1 MMPPEFERAIN
12 SKWDEMTNVAIQ
24 GLRFAH
30 SPISD
35 IKIGIGMLANS
46 DIESKVFMGSNLEIA
61 TSFVLHAERVALIKA
76 VSSGYWKPLALVI
89 VTNSN
94 ETKVP
99 MCGYC
104 RQDYM
109 YLNPKFK
116 IRVYDHKA
124 KKIIRTVVLE
134 DIEKFPYQRP
144 HD

>member
-1 MMPPEFERAIN
+1 MMPPEFEKII
-12 SKWDEMTNVAIQ
+12 KHFWPEMTNVAIQ

-35 IKIGIGMLANS
+35 IKVGIGMLAHS
-46 DIESKVFMGSNLEIA
+46 DIENRVFMGSNLEIA

-76 VSSGYWKPLALVI
+76 VSVGFWKPLALVL
-89 VTNSN
+89 VSNSN

-99 MCGYC
+99 LCGYC

-109 YLNPKFK
+109 YLNPLLK
-116 IRVYDHKA
+116 IRVYDHKS
-124 KKIIRTVVLE
+124 KKIIRTVVLK
-134 DIEKFPYQRP
+134 DIEKYPYQRP

>member
-1 MMPPEFERAIN
+1 
-12 SKWDEMTNVAIQ
+12 MTNVAIQ
-24 GLRFAH
+24 GLHFAH
-30 SPISD
+30 SPISE
-35 IKIGIGMLANS
+35 IRVGVGMLSHS
-46 DIESKVFMGSNLEIA
+46 DRESRVFMGSNLEIA

-76 VSSGYWKPLALVI
+76 VSVGFWKPLALVI

-116 IRVYDHKA
+116 IRVYDHRL
-124 KKIIRTVVLE
+124 KKIIRTVVLDE
-134 DIEKFPYQRP
+134 IEKYPYQRP
-144 HD
+144 H